1 MKHTLNLVKNDART
15 ITGSNLRNILLMTGL
30 ARVEDLT
37 TESVADIEHNHI
49 LEKDMWR
56 VNIIKEIIDMKQ
68 GDLDMP
74 DGWTNGELEEILNYT
89 CTS

>member
-49 LEKDMWR
+49 LGSR
-56 VNIIKEIIDMKQ
+56 VT
-68 GDLDMP
+68 
-74 DGWTNGELEEILNYT
+74 WTCQMAGLMENLRKFSTTLVPPRIHL
-89 CTS
+89 